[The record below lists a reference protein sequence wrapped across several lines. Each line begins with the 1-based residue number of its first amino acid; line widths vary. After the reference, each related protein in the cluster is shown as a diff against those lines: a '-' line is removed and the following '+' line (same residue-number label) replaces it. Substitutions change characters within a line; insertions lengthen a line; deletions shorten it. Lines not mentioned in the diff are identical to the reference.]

1 MVKAVVTDIC
11 MRVLS
16 RSFQWQWL
24 EGEPNWNRTST
35 VHSTITVR
43 VRSRECAHHS
53 HRRSRVSCFEIMMT
67 PCSRLGALSSIRC
80 LQRSYTV
87 ALQPEHKT
95 SMSVHQPPWRLPERQ
110 TDDPVL
116 KVYNSL
122 TRSKVSAQ
130 ILHIEPNFY
139 LQIRPNLYLGTGDT
153 SNGTTAAPPSMML
166 RTWGMLGKT
175 SSVRPCANY
184 TATP

>member
-1 MVKAVVTDIC
+1 
-11 MRVLS
+11 
-16 RSFQWQWL
+16 
-24 EGEPNWNRTST
+24 
-35 VHSTITVR
+35 
-43 VRSRECAHHS
+43 
-53 HRRSRVSCFEIMMT
+53 MT

-87 ALQPEHKT
+87 ALQAERKI
-95 SMSVHQPPWRLPERQ
+95 SMSVQQPPWKLPERQ

-122 TRSKVSAQ
+122 TRTKVSAQ
-130 ILHIEPNFY
+130 ILGIERNLY

-153 SNGTTAAPPSMML
+153 SNGTIAVPPSMML

-175 SSVRPCANY
+175 SSIRPCANY
-184 TATP
+184 TMTP